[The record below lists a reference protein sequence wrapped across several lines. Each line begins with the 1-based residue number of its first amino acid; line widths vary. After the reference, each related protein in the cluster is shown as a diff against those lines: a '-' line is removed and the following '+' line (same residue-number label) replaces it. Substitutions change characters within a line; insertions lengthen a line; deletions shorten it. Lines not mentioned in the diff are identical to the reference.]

1 MITAVLLSPLGKKEL
16 RRSARYISIRYS
28 LTYKIV
34 LPVSVSV
41 DTTTLSDFTAVEL
54 SYTTLT
60 GGGRGVALIVGIV
73 VDSLGISV
81 SVLAARVFGLIML
94 GVCSPEFEAV
104 GVAIIDGASD
114 WLGLF
119 VDLSPCAD
127 VAVES
132 REFELATFNSRLVL
146 KLEGPGLK
154 GEIVAPKEFVP
165 VWNDTISK

>member
-1 MITAVLLSPLGKKEL
+1 M
-16 RRSARYISIRYS
+16 
-28 LTYKIV
+28 

-41 DTTTLSDFTAVEL
+41 DTTTLSDFTAVVL

-60 GGGRGVALIVGIV
+60 GGGRGVALIVGVV
-73 VDSLGISV
+73 VDSLSISIG
-81 SVLAARVFGLIML
+81 VLAACVLAFIML
-94 GVCSPEFEAV
+94 VIRGPEFEAE
-104 GVAIIDGASD
+104 GVAIVDVASD

-146 KLEGPGLK
+146 KSEGPGLK